1 MCRERGGKGSPG
13 VITLM
18 NPGPYRPL
26 YLWGWHVELELELEL
41 ELEVR
46 SGETKENFS

>member
-1 MCRERGGKGSPG
+1 MCREGGGKVSPG

-26 YLWGWHVELELELEL
+26 YLWGFLVGGVQRSALCQGG
-41 ELEVR
+41 VR
-46 SGETKENFS
+46 